1 MRWERTCA
9 AALREELETHVQG
22 TVSARKPEYQL
33 LRDAAVDISGGRNEE
48 EWCAEMSR
56 FMETSH
62 SKMRHAISTDE
73 LNELRHFY
81 TDSCILRGLAQ
92 SILSLPLQAVATLD
106 LAIIIAGAYGL
117 GRKEFIAD
125 AMTRIQSDIRQDKP
139 FKMPLLALPAKP
151 CLQYSSRTTIPCL
164 SPPSFLSFQSTFS
177 SAPFILRKYAQS
189 WPAFTDHPWRSA
201 RYLRSVAGPGRVV
214 PVEVGADYRLAE
226 WKQDIISW
234 DVFLSSLDFED
245 CPRSTT
251 NPNVF
256 YLAQHDLMK
265 QFPSLRDDILVPD
278 YVYASLTA
286 PECPS
291 YRPPLNDEGVI
302 FNTWLGPEGTISP
315 AHTDPFYNLYG
326 RLPLFND

>member
-1 MRWERTCA
+1 M
-9 AALREELETHVQG
+9 
-22 TVSARKPEYQL
+22 SASKAEYQL
-33 LRDAAVDISGGRNEE
+33 LQDAAVDISGGRNEE
-48 EWCAEMSR
+48 ERCTEM
-56 FMETSH
+56 FALMETSH
-62 SKMRHAISTDE
+62 SKMRRASSTNE
-73 LNELRHFY
+73 LNELRQFY

-92 SILSLPLQAVATLD
+92 SLLSLPLQAVATLD
-106 LAIIIAGAYGL
+106 LAIIIAGAYGV
-117 GRKEFIAD
+117 GRMEFIMD
-125 AMTRIQSDIRQDKP
+125 TITRIQSDIRQEES
-139 FKMPLLALPAKP
+139 FKMPLLPLQAKP
-151 CLQYSSRTTIPCL
+151 YPARTTILCP

-177 SAPFILRKYAQS
+177 SAPFVLRNYAQS
-189 WPAFTDHPWRSA
+189 WPAFIDHPWRSA
-201 RYLRSVAGPGRVV
+201 SYLRSVAGPGRVV

-251 NPNVF
+251 NPNIF

-286 PECPS
+286 PECPD
-291 YRPPLNDEGVI
+291 YQPPLNEEGVL

-315 AHTDPFYNLYG
+315 AHTVCSY
-326 RLPLFND
+326 RLWPYFFSR

>member
-1 MRWERTCA
+1 
-9 AALREELETHVQG
+9 
-22 TVSARKPEYQL
+22 
-33 LRDAAVDISGGRNEE
+33 
-48 EWCAEMSR
+48 
-56 FMETSH
+56 METSH
-62 SKMRHAISTDE
+62 SKMRHASSTDE

-106 LAIIIAGAYGL
+106 LAIIIAGAYGV
-117 GRKEFIAD
+117 GRMMLITD
-125 AMTRIQSDIRQDKP
+125 AITRIQSDIRQNED
-139 FKMPLLALPAKP
+139 FKMPLPVQAKP
-151 CLQYSSRTTIPCL
+151 YPPYSVRTMIPCL
-164 SPPSFLSFQSTFS
+164 SPPSFISFQSTFS
-177 SAPFILRKYAQS
+177 SAPFILRNYAQS
-189 WPAFTDHPWRSA
+189 WPALTDRPWRLAS
-201 RYLRSVAGPGRVV
+201 YLRSVAGPGRVV

-251 NPNVF
+251 DLNIF

-286 PECPS
+286 PECPG
-291 YRPPLNDEGVI
+291 YQPPLNEGVL
-302 FNTWLGPEGTISP
+302 FNTWLGPGGTISP
-315 AHTDPFYNLYG
+315 AHTVRSF
-326 RLPLFND
+326 LPWHYFVSH